1 MVSLRFAHG
10 EAKSEGVLMNS
21 VAAGSTPDTLRRR
34 AAAPHASERGLDQ
47 RALFRAW
54 QGSGDQAAR
63 EELVQRYMPL
73 ARVLARRYRHTS
85 EPFED
90 LVQVASLALLKAID
104 RYDPELGH
112 SFKAFAVPTILGEM
126 RRYFRDCA
134 WALHVPRAAKEQ
146 ARMVRDALED
156 LRRRHGRA
164 PTVNQLAEFLEL
176 NAEQILDALAAI
188 EAYETSPL
196 DARRPGNE
204 EDGMTY
210 AEALGEEDERFDL
223 VECDVAVR
231 SALAEIAP
239 RERRILRLRFVED
252 LTQSEIADRVGV
264 SQMQVSRLLS
274 RSLDRLRALTSSSAE
289 SSPAA
294 RRLLV

>member
-1 MVSLRFAHG
+1 
-10 EAKSEGVLMNS
+10 MNS
-21 VAAGSTPDTLRRR
+21 VAARSTPHTLRSRV
-34 AAAPHASERGLDQ
+34 AAPRTVEHGLDQ

-54 QGSGDQAAR
+54 QRSGDRAAR
-63 EELVQRYMPL
+63 EELVERYMPL

-90 LVQVASLALLKAID
+90 LLQVASLALLKAID

-146 ARMVRDALED
+146 ARMVRDALES

-176 NAEQILDALAAI
+176 NAEQVLDALAAM

-196 DARRPGNE
+196 DARRPGA
-204 EDGMTY
+204 EDDGVTY
-210 AEALGEEDERFDL
+210 AEALGEEDERYEL
-223 VECDVAVR
+223 IECDVAVR

-264 SQMQVSRLLS
+264 SQMQVSRLLR
-274 RSLDRLRALTSSSAE
+274 RSLDRLHALTGSSAE
-289 SSPAA
+289 PSATT
-294 RRLLV
+294 RRPSLG